1 MLNSAATSRRQI
13 LRMLAFQAGI
23 TVLMALACF
32 AIDSRAALAA
42 LIGGGAMSLG
52 SALSAWISFGHGVIG
67 AGEVLGR
74 MLLGMAVKWLVVIS
88 GLYLVMA
95 VWKLPAWPALVAV
108 ALAAVAIL
116 MTSKQGVMARKN
128 A

>member
-1 MLNSAATSRRQI
+1 MLKSAASSRRQV
-13 LRMLAFQAGI
+13 LRILAFQVGI
-23 TVLMALACF
+23 TVLTALACF

-42 LIGGGAMSLG
+42 LIGGGAMTLG
-52 SALSAWISFGHGVIG
+52 SALSAWISLGGGVIG

-74 MLLGMAVKWLVVIS
+74 MLLGMAAKWLVVIT

-95 VWKLPAWPALVAV
+95 VWRLPAWPALVAV
-108 ALAAVAIL
+108 ALVAAAIL
-116 MTSKQGVMARKN
+116 MTSKQGVMVRKN